1 MPFLQCSDRTIVS
14 AVKQAAWSPN
24 KDLIACLTQDS
35 QLHAYR
41 EFPTFTRI
49 WSLSFQ
55 SEPTA
60 LCWHPDGMRLA
71 VGHVDGSTS
80 VISAENGRT
89 QLQVRHC
96 MSSAIC
102 YARCKL
108 QTRPD
113 QDAPCVLH
121 CAKQWCAL
129 PCQYVA
135 VAAHKRLSH
144 AYVAWPDPVASAT
157 HAKQPCTR
165 CSQMPPPQQLSA

>member
-1 MPFLQCSDRTIVS
+1 MPFLQASDRTIVS

-71 VGHVDGSTS
+71 VGHADGKTS
-80 VISAENGRT
+80 VISAENGLT
-89 QLQVRHC
+89 QLQVRN
-96 MSSAIC
+96 
-102 YARCKL
+102 
-108 QTRPD
+108 T
-113 QDAPCVLH
+113 H
-121 CAKQWCAL
+121 CADSTASKLRGPTLLLASVPCATVMCITL
-129 PCQYVA
+129 Q
-135 VAAHKRLSH
+135 
-144 AYVAWPDPVASAT
+144 
-157 HAKQPCTR
+157 
-165 CSQMPPPQQLSA
+165 